1 LAIVIGMYME
11 PCLNILAW
19 RNTMTSCF
27 CFDFLVKVQVTVQE
41 TLEKHELTK
50 PLAMKELIWFIV
62 CIRGRL
68 F

>member
-1 LAIVIGMYME
+1 
-11 PCLNILAW
+11 
-19 RNTMTSCF
+19 MTSCF

-62 CIRGRL
+62 CIRDRL